1 MTHVN
6 AWCALPGIVS
16 VHEAAHAMRD
26 PDIGST
32 TLPNICNHDLTTVA
46 PAARGSEPAVRF
58 MAEKATCC
66 LPAVVGD
73 LVVECDPDL
82 AFGEFSTVPPP
93 NA

>member
-82 AFGEFSTVPPP
+82 AFGEISTVPPP

>member
-46 PAARGSEPAVRF
+46 PAARVEPAVRF